1 MAVRIEA
8 NAEPIPGYRLIERL
22 GGGGFG
28 EVWKAEA
35 PGGLFKAIKF
45 VFGDLSAGDD
55 ADGAR
60 ATQELKALSRVKTVH
75 HPYILSLERYDIIDG
90 QLVIVMELADRTL
103 WDRFRESRS
112 QGLPGIPRTE
122 LLTYLRETA
131 EALDLMNI
139 QFQLQ
144 HLDIKPQ
151 NIFLVFNHVK
161 VADFGLVKDL
171 GNMAAAT
178 VTGGVTPV
186 YAAPETFDG
195 WLSRF
200 SDQYSLAIV
209 YQELL
214 TGQRPFAGSTMRQL
228 VLQHLQGAPDVSS
241 LPARDRAIVQRALA
255 KNPDERYPTCL
266 EFVQALIAAGA
277 AAKAGAMPAP
287 PPSFPSA
294 PAPPPADTKH
304 NGVAMPAAQ
313 NPTAQSPAAQSPAA
327 PTEDVERTHAAR
339 GQRLLPSVAD
349 VKKAPALDEDDARE
363 RPNMLPARPM
373 GVAPPQPSPAHE
385 MDVGTV
391 THPHRPKST
400 GTSASAKLVESGYR
414 GIVQPSLIVGL
425 GKLGVQTLLALRRTL
440 SQAFGH
446 PDALPHVRL
455 VGIDT
460 NPESIQAA
468 GHGDGQ
474 ATLRPHELVL
484 ARLHRPS
491 HYLQQRTRDGELPTD
506 SWLNA
511 KLIYRLP
518 KQQQSAGL
526 RALGRLAFVDNF
538 RHIAKRLEAE
548 LQACG
553 AQDTL
558 HEMVKQTDLGIRSPI
573 PRVYVVAG
581 LGGAT
586 GSGMFLDAAYVL
598 RHLLRKHGFGRAD
611 VVGLFFLP
619 ATDKQGIRSTT
630 LAQSYAALKELHHY
644 ASGQSAFS
652 ARYPGADGSSAL
664 QSITE
669 AAAPFERCMF
679 LTLPAQ
685 HTGPGDEPEALA
697 ESAVLAGQFLYRD
710 VATPL
715 GKAIDGARQQWRLNA
730 ASLDTSVPTYQTFG
744 MYRILWPRR
753 HVLQQAAQRLCGR
766 LVARWM
772 TKDASP
778 LAETLASWA
787 QEQWDE
793 AGMRPEALISRH
805 QEMCEQQLQQ
815 PVERLLQDILNPL
828 VPLLTAPDAGKS
840 ATTSI
845 NAAPVE
851 SALAGLEKLLGLP
864 DECRNSSNATMTPGT
879 VEKILAEGAAA
890 LADGVDGQL
899 TALIVRL
906 LEEPAYRLAGAEEG
920 LRQFCQIAEQSLQAQ
935 ETLTKEL
942 HDRAASLYQ
951 RIQKI
956 LESPQPA
963 SLTQTNSAW
972 TFGLTRKSPAAGPS
986 FGADLLE
993 LLRVYAKTRYQC
1005 LILRHISRLYVSLR
1019 GHLSDQIREVGFCRQ
1034 RLGELAGILDAK
1046 PAAIRLPQTPSE
1058 KILLPDGCKSMSEA
1072 VEHLE
1077 TQVSVD
1083 DLLAFDNVVQALI
1096 NKQFHALLHVCMGPS
1111 NLVRALAPLM
1121 VQEAEEFLGPRV
1133 PEVAA
1138 GEFGADE
1145 DKSEEQ
1151 RAEPLAAAWDQ
1162 AVPKLGRVSAPN
1174 EFTIAAFPATPTGQ
1188 ALKAIAKQALP
1199 NVQVIDGDN
1208 RDEIAFYRELQQ
1220 ITLQDLEQF
1229 GSIAQEAYRQRCAG
1243 DPNFLHTRIDVA
1255 AWQPV

>member
-1 MAVRIEA
+1 MPVRIEA

-45 VFGDLSAGDD
+45 VFGDLSASDD

-122 LLTYLRETA
+122 LLTYIRETA

-241 LPARDRAIVQRALA
+241 LPMRDRAIVQRALA
-255 KNPDERYPTCL
+255 KNPDERFPTCL

-277 AAKAGAMPAP
+277 AKAGAMPAP
-287 PPSFPSA
+287 PQTFPIA
-294 PAPPPADTKH
+294 PPPPPADTKH
-304 NGVAMPAAQ
+304 AA
-313 NPTAQSPAAQSPAA
+313 PPSPA
-327 PTEDVERTHAAR
+327 EDVERTRHAR
-339 GQRLLPSVAD
+339 GQRPLAPVAD
-349 VKKAPALDEDDARE
+349 IQQAPADDADIEAE
-363 RPNMLPARPM
+363 RGNMLPPRPM
-373 GVAPPQPSPAHE
+373 GLASQQPSPAHE
-385 MDVGTV
+385 MEAGTV
-391 THPHRPKST
+391 TQPQRAKSP
-400 GTSASAKLVESGYR
+400 GSSASGKLGESGYR

-425 GKLGVQTLLALRRTL
+425 GKLGVQTLMALRRTL
-440 SQAFGH
+440 SHAFGH
-446 PDALPHVRL
+446 ADALPHVRL
-455 VGIDT
+455 VAIDT
-460 NPESIQAA
+460 DPETIQAA
-468 GHGDGQ
+468 GQGDSQ
-474 ATLRPHELVL
+474 AILRPHEMVL

-491 HYLQQRTRDGELPTD
+491 HYLQQRTRDGELSTD
-506 SWLNA
+506 AWLNS

-518 KQQQSAGL
+518 KQQKTAGL

-538 RHIAKRLEAE
+538 RHIAKRLDTE
-548 LQACG
+548 LEACG

-573 PRVYVVAG
+573 PRVYVVAS

-586 GSGMFLDAAYVL
+586 GSGMFLDTAYVL

-619 ATDKQGIRSTT
+619 TTDKQGIRSTA
-630 LAQSYAALKELHHY
+630 LAQTYAALKELHHY
-644 ASGQSAFS
+644 ASGQSAFF
-652 ARYPGADGSSAL
+652 ARYPGVDGSNSL

-669 AAAPFERCMF
+669 ASPPFERCMF
-679 LTLPAQ
+679 LTLPGHAAARA
-685 HTGPGDEPEALA
+685 DEPEAIA
-697 ESAVLAGQFLYRD
+697 ETAVLAGQFLYRD
-710 VATPL
+710 VATKL

-753 HVLQQAAQRLCGR
+753 YVLKQAAQRLCGR
-766 LVARWM
+766 LVTRWM
-772 TKDASP
+772 TKDAAP
-778 LAETLASWA
+778 LAETLAAWA
-787 QEQWDE
+787 QGQWDE
-793 AGMRPEALISRH
+793 AGLRPEALIARH

-815 PVERLLQDILNPL
+815 PAERLLQSILNPL
-828 VPLLTAPDAGKS
+828 AAVLTPPEAGKS
-840 ATTSI
+840 AAASI
-845 NAAPVE
+845 NVAPVVA
-851 SALAGLEKLLGLP
+851 ALASLEKVLGLP
-864 DECRNSSNATMTPGT
+864 DECRSGSNATMTPGT
-879 VEKILAEGAAA
+879 VEKILGDTAIT
-890 LADGVDGQL
+890 LADDIDHKL

-920 LRQFCQIAEQSLQAQ
+920 LRQFCQIAEQSLQGQ

-951 RIQKI
+951 RIQKV
-956 LESPQPA
+956 LETPQPA
-963 SLTQTNSAW
+963 NVTQTNSAW
-972 TFGLTRKSPAAGPS
+972 TFGMTRKPSASGPN
-986 FGADLLE
+986 FGGDLLE

-1034 RLGELAGILDAK
+1034 RLSELAGLLATK
-1046 PAAIRLPQTPSE
+1046 SAPSPLPQAAPSE
-1058 KILLPDGCKSMSEA
+1058 KILLPADCNTLSEA
-1072 VEHLE
+1072 VEQLDAQL
-1077 TQVSVD
+1077 TTD
-1083 DLLAFDNVVQALI
+1083 DLLAFDSVIQSLI
-1096 NKQFHALLHVCMGPS
+1096 NKQFEALLHVCMGPS

-1121 VQEAEEFLGPRV
+1121 VHEAEDFLGPRV

-1138 GEFGADE
+1138 SEFGMGD
-1145 DKSEEQ
+1145 DKDAEA
-1151 RAEPLAAAWDQ
+1151 RAEPLTSAFDAAAP
-1162 AVPKLGRVSAPN
+1162 ALGKLSAQN
-1174 EFTIAAFPATPTGQ
+1174 EFAIAAFPATPTGHE
-1188 ALKAIAKQALP
+1188 LKEVAKQALP
-1199 NVQVIDGDN
+1199 NIQVIDGDN
-1208 RDEIAFYRELQQ
+1208 RDEITFYRELQQ
-1220 ITLQDLEQF
+1220 VTLQDMEQF
-1229 GSIAQEAYRQRCAG
+1229 GSIPQEAYRQRCAG

-1255 AWQPV
+1255 GWQTAAS